1 MLALSAFFLIFRLL
15 QGVTSRGGVIL
26 ELYEPEAVDQ
36 YAWPAARVA
45 LFVPAAA
52 ILFITTLVAI
62 RQMLNAAGAPR
73 EKTTHL
79 PERMVDLLTF
89 IGIVGATSIWPA
101 KIGVLYAVCLCFA
114 VFALTRLN
122 RRFDEVDG
130 WREFRDGSEKFQ
142 Q

>member
-1 MLALSAFFLIFRLL
+1 MLAFSAFFLIFRLL

-52 ILFITTLVAI
+52 ILFVATLVAI
-62 RQMLNAAGAPR
+62 RQMLNTAGAPR

-89 IGIVGATSIWPA
+89 IGVVGAISIWPA

-122 RRFDEVDG
+122 RRFDDVDG
-130 WREFRDGSEKFQ
+130 WREFRDGNDKFQ